1 MLLRLLWTWLGMEI
15 TDVSAEP
22 IPRQAARRA
31 QRHLRSPRIRVV
43 KLRKVRHATDAEGT
57 HRDIN
62 WKCQWIVR
70 GHHRHIGPYDQ
81 LAHRK
86 GHMAEPNMGDPERRC
101 LVCHARTTWVRPHCK
116 GPDGMP
122 LKVSKIIYRLAR

>member
-1 MLLRLLWTWLGMEI
+1 
-15 TDVSAEP
+15 
-22 IPRQAARRA
+22 
-31 QRHLRSPRIRVV
+31 VV

-57 HRDIN
+57 HRDID

-70 GHHRHIGPYDQ
+70 GHHRHIDPYDP

-86 GHMAEPNMGDPERRC
+86 GHMAEPNMGDPQRMC
-101 LVCHARTTWVRPHCK
+101 LVCGARTTWVRPHCK

-122 LKVSKIIYRLAR
+122 LKASKVIYRLAR